1 MEDKVYFVEK
11 KKKKKKTKNASKS
24 VGRVG
29 ERGVAFFYLQNNLR
43 VIVMFIKGMNS
54 ILERMNEAE

>member
-11 KKKKKKTKNASKS
+11 KKEKKNKK
-24 VGRVG
+24 RVEKCG
-29 ERGVAFFYLQNNLR
+29 TRGWMGCCFFYLQNNLR